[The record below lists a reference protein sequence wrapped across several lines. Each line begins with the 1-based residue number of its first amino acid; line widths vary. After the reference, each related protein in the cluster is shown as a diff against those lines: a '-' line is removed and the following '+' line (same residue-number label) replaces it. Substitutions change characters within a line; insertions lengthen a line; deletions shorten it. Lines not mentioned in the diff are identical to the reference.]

1 MEDLPQT
8 ASYYINVM
16 PSTKTQVKTFIE
28 KYVGEILEGHEN
40 PIKVAVQLKA
50 MEEVIKGLRS
60 HQDLRELIL
69 SEAEKYGKNFEECGA
84 KLQIKEAGT
93 KYDYTVCG
101 DSKLNAMYAEME
113 DLKKRIKDRET
124 FLKSIKDESVADA
137 ETGEILLP
145 PLKKSTTIVSVTLKK

>member
-1 MEDLPQT
+1 MENLPQT

-16 PSTKTQVKTFIE
+16 PSTKKQVTTFVE
-28 KYVGEILEGHEN
+28 KYVDEILEGYEN

-60 HQDLRELIL
+60 HQELRELIL
-69 SEAEKYGKNFEECGA
+69 SEAENYGKNFEECGA

-113 DLKKRIKDRET
+113 ILKEKIKDREI
-124 FLKSIKDESVADA
+124 FLKSIKNESVVDA

-145 PLKKSTTIVSVTLKK
+145 PLKTSSTTV